1 MNPLQPSGNPSGSAE
16 LTIVAP
22 RRDVVAHL
30 REVVSYRDLIGS
42 LVRKE
47 LKVRYKQS
55 TLGVLWSMAQPM
67 FLLLIYS
74 LVFSVLSPSGGIPR
88 LGIWIMSGLL
98 VWTFV
103 AASVTSSTTSI
114 TTNGPLVG
122 KVRFPRAV
130 LPTAAVGAAFAHL
143 ILQFGA
149 FAVVLVIIQHPVEWS
164 FFWLIPLAILTLIV
178 FLLAFGLLAAAANVY
193 ARDTQHLL
201 DMLTLGWFWLTPI
214 VYPFGFVEQYLTKYD
229 LPTWLPMLNPVTP
242 VVMIMQRAIYGTT
255 DTNGIHLLPD
265 QPEWW
270 YLRNLSLVAA
280 GSMIMLYVALRVF
293 DRAEVNMA
301 ESL

>member
-1 MNPLQPSGNPSGSAE
+1 MNPLSPSGTPSGSGE

-22 RRDVVAHL
+22 RRNVVTHL
-30 REVVSYRDLIGS
+30 REVLSYRDLIGS
-42 LVRKE
+42 LIRKE

-55 TLGVLWSMAQPM
+55 SLGLLWSMAQPM

-74 LVFSVLSPSGGIPR
+74 LVFSVLNPSGGLPR

-103 AASVTSSTTSI
+103 ASSVSTSTTSI

-143 ILQFGA
+143 LLQFGA
-149 FAVVLVIIQHPVEWS
+149 FAVVLVVIRQDVEWR
-164 FFWLIPLAILTLIV
+164 FFWLMPVAILVLTI

-193 ARDTQHLL
+193 ARDIQHLL
-201 DMLTLGWFWLTPI
+201 DMLVVGWFWLTPV
-214 VYPFGFVEQYLTKYD
+214 VYPFGFVEQYLTKHD

-242 VVMIMQRAIYGTT
+242 VVMAMQRALYGAT
-255 DTNGIHLLPD
+255 DTATTHLLPD
-265 QPEWW
+265 QPVWW
-270 YLRNLSLVAA
+270 YLRNLSIVAVA
-280 GSMIMLYVALRVF
+280 SVLLLYVALRAF